1 MFLRIFGF
9 IISGII
15 SLVIYFE
22 VSNVNFSS
30 DEPNKDRL
38 LVDLV
43 SYVLDKLHYD
53 PQIINDDFSIK
64 VYDDFIHAVD
74 SQKRFLLKSDL
85 ELFSQYRLSIDD
97 QINTSEITFFNVVHE
112 TLKTR
117 VDEVESFYNEILEV
131 PFNFQINEEIN
142 LDYENLE
149 YAENTN
155 ELKKIWRKRLKL
167 SALDGYASKKE
178 INDEEKEDV
187 EKKILSD
194 SEIEKESRTSIVNNL
209 KDFFQF
215 NSELERADWFS
226 IYLNSIVTQF
236 DPHTSYFAP
245 EAKEIFDQNI
255 SGKFQ
260 GIGAR
265 LFKRNQQVEISEIII
280 GGPVWRDN
288 LLNVGDI
295 IIAVAQSIEE
305 EPIEISLMKL
315 SDATDLIK
323 GEKGTNVFLTVKRVD
338 GGIEQVEI
346 TRDVVELEETYAK
359 SSIIKDDS
367 NVYGLINLPRFYVD
381 FADYGE
387 RNAASDIK
395 NEILGL
401 KSKGI
406 NGLILDLRNN
416 GGGSLKTVVD
426 ITGFFIEKGPV
437 VQVKSIGGRKEI
449 LRDNDPSVIWDGPLV
464 ILVNEFS
471 ASASE
476 ILAAAL
482 QDYNRAIILG
492 SKQTY
497 GKGTVQNVID
507 LNNVISGN
515 TYGDLGS
522 LKITTDKFYRVNG
535 GSTQLEGV
543 KSDLI
548 FPNRY
553 SYIDIG
559 EKDLENPLSWDKI
572 DPAKYD
578 NSVKIFNYSQAIT
591 NSIDRISQNEYFSL
605 IDQHA
610 KLIKS
615 KQDDK
620 TISLDYKS
628 YKEDREKFKSQTDK
642 LKIIEE
648 FITPYLF
655 EWNENN
661 LNSNSSYNDDMK
673 EKRDRW
679 IETLEKDIYV
689 DEAMNLLKDL
699 SSFNG
704 NDILSQTNQER
715 ILID

>member
-64 VYDDFIHAVD
+64 VYDDFIDAVD
-74 SQKRFLLKSDL
+74 SQKRFLLKSDI
-85 ELFSQYRLSIDD
+85 ELFSQFRLSIDD
-97 QINTSEITFFNVVHE
+97 QINSSDIAFFNVVYE

-117 VDEVESFYNEILEV
+117 IDEVESFYGEILEV
-131 PFNFQINEEIN
+131 PFNFQLNEEIN

-149 YAENTN
+149 YASNSD

-178 INDEEKEDV
+178 IKDNGEVISEQ
-187 EKKILSD
+187 
-194 SEIEKESRTSIVNNL
+194 EIEKDSRTAISENL

-215 NSELERADWFS
+215 NSELERSDWFS

-236 DPHTSYFAP
+236 DPHTSYLAP
-245 EAKEIFDQNI
+245 EAKEAFDQNI

-295 IIAVAQSIEE
+295 IIAVAQSLEE
-305 EPIEISLMKL
+305 EPTEISLMKL
-315 SDATDLIK
+315 TDATDLIK

-346 TRDVVELEETYAK
+346 TRDIVELEETYAK

-381 FADYGE
+381 FDDYGE

-395 NEILGL
+395 KEILEL
-401 KSKGI
+401 KNKNI

-449 LRDNDPSVIWDGPLV
+449 LKDNDPSIIWDGPLV

-497 GKGTVQNVID
+497 GKGTVQNVVD

-543 KSDLI
+543 RSDLI

-572 DPAKYD
+572 DPARYD
-578 NSVKIFNYSQAIT
+578 NSVKVFNYAQAIS
-591 NSIDRISQNEYFSL
+591 NSKERIGKNEYFTI

-620 TISLDYKS
+620 TISLDYNS
-628 YKEDREKFKSQTDK
+628 YKEDQEEFKLQSDK
-642 LKIIEE
+642 LKVIEE
-648 FITPYLF
+648 FISPYLF

-661 LNSNSSYNDDMK
+661 LNANSSYNDDMK

-679 IETLEKDIYV
+679 IESLQKDIYV

-699 SSFNG
+699 SSLKG
-704 NDILSQTNQER
+704 NDILSQIN
-715 ILID
+715 ID

>member
-1 MFLRIFGF
+1 MFLRILGF

-22 VSNVNFSS
+22 ISNVNFSS

-64 VYDDFIHAVD
+64 VYDDFIDAVD
-74 SQKRFLLKSDL
+74 SQKRFLLKSDI
-85 ELFSQYRLSIDD
+85 ELFSQFRLSIDD
-97 QINTSEITFFNVVHE
+97 QINSSDIAFFNIVYE
-112 TLKTR
+112 TLITR
-117 VDEVESFYNEILEV
+117 IDEVESFYSEILED

-142 LDYENLE
+142 LDYENLD
-149 YAENTN
+149 YASNLA
-155 ELKKIWRKRLKL
+155 ELKRIWRKRLKL

-178 INDEEKEDV
+178 IKDQEEVISE
-187 EKKILSD
+187 E
-194 SEIEKESRTSIVNNL
+194 EIEIESRTAISENL

-215 NSELERADWFS
+215 NSELERSDWFS
-226 IYLNSIVTQF
+226 LYLNSIVTQF
-236 DPHTSYFAP
+236 DPHTSYLAP
-245 EAKEIFDQNI
+245 EAKEVFDQNI

-295 IIAVAQSIEE
+295 IIAVAQSAEE
-305 EPIEISLMKL
+305 EPTEISLMKL
-315 SDATDLIK
+315 TDATDLIK
-323 GEKGTNVFLTVKRVD
+323 GEKGTNVFLTIKRVD

-346 TRDVVELEETYAK
+346 TRDIVELEETYAK

-367 NVYGLINLPRFYVD
+367 NVYGLINLPKFYVD
-381 FADYGE
+381 FDDYGE
-387 RNAASDIK
+387 RNAASDLK
-395 NEILGL
+395 KEILEL
-401 KSKGI
+401 KNKNI

-449 LRDNDPSVIWDGPLV
+449 LKDNDPSIIWDGPLV

-497 GKGTVQNVID
+497 GKGTVQNVVD

-543 KSDLI
+543 KSDLV

-572 DPAKYD
+572 DPARYD
-578 NSVKIFNYSQAIT
+578 NSVKVFNYAQAIS
-591 NSIDRISQNEYFSL
+591 NSKERIGQNEYFTI

-620 TISLDYKS
+620 TISLNYNS
-628 YKEDREKFKSQTDK
+628 YKEDQAEFKLQTDK
-642 LKIIEE
+642 LKVIED
-648 FITPYLF
+648 FNSPYLF
-655 EWNENN
+655 EWNDSN
-661 LNSNSSYNDDMK
+661 LDVNTSYNDDMK

-679 IETLEKDIYV
+679 IKSLQKDIYV
-689 DEAMNLLKDL
+689 NEAMNLLKDL
-699 SSFNG
+699 LSFEG
-704 NDILSQTNQER
+704 NDILSQIN
-715 ILID
+715 IN

>member
-9 IISGII
+9 FISAIV
-15 SLVIYFE
+15 SLVIYYE

-30 DEPNKDRL
+30 DEPNKDKL

-53 PQIINDDFSIK
+53 PKVINDDFSIK
-64 VYDDFIHAVD
+64 VYDDFIDAVD
-74 SQKRFLLKSDL
+74 SQKRFLLKSDI
-85 ELFSQYRLSIDD
+85 ELFSQYRLLIDD
-97 QINTSEITFFNVVHE
+97 QINSSDITFFNLVHE

-117 VDEVESFYNEILEV
+117 IDEVEYFYEEILEV
-131 PFNFQINEEIN
+131 PFNFQVNEEIN
-142 LDYENLE
+142 LDYDNLE
-149 YAENTN
+149 YAENSN

-178 INDEEKEDV
+178 INDQEKEND
-187 EKKILSD
+187 KLLSD
-194 SEIEKESRTSIVNNL
+194 SEIEIESRSSISDNL

-215 NSELERADWFS
+215 NSELERSDWFS
-226 IYLNSIVTQF
+226 IYLNTIVTQF
-236 DPHTSYFAP
+236 DPHTSYLAP
-245 EAKEIFDQNI
+245 EAKEVFDQNI

-265 LFKRNQQVEISEIII
+265 LFKRNQQVEISEVII

-295 IIAVAQSIEE
+295 IIAVAQSIDE
-305 EPIEISLMKL
+305 EPTEISLMKL

-323 GEKGTNVFLTVKRVD
+323 GEKDTNVYLTVKRVD

-346 TRDVVELEETYAK
+346 KRDIVELAETYAK
-359 SSIIKDDS
+359 SSIIKDDIS
-367 NVYGLINLPRFYVD
+367 TYGLINLPRFYVD
-381 FADYGE
+381 FDDYGE

-395 NEILGL
+395 KEIISL

-449 LRDNDPSVIWDGPLV
+449 LRDNDPSVIWDGPLIV
-464 ILVNEFS
+464 LVNEFS

-497 GKGTVQNVID
+497 GKGTVQNIIN

-522 LKITTDKFYRVNG
+522 LKITTDMFYRING

-543 KSDLI
+543 KSDLV

-559 EKDLENPLSWDKI
+559 EKDLENPLSWNKI
-572 DPAKYD
+572 DPARYD
-578 NSVKIFNYSQAIT
+578 NSEKIFNNSQVIL
-591 NSIDRISQNEYFSL
+591 NSKNRISRNEYFSI

-610 KLIKS
+610 KLVKS

-620 TISLDYKS
+620 IISLEYSS
-628 YKEDREKFKSQTDK
+628 YKDELENTKLQNDK

-648 FITPYLF
+648 FSSPYLF
-655 EWNENN
+655 EWNEIN
-661 LNSNSSYNDDMK
+661 LNSNNAYDDDMK

-679 IETLEKDIYV
+679 IESLKNDIYV
-689 DEAMNLLKDL
+689 DEAMNLLKDIN
-699 SSFNG
+699 SVKR
-704 NDILSQTNQER
+704 NDILSQIN
-715 ILID
+715 ID

>member
-1 MFLRIFGF
+1 MFLRLFGF
-9 IISGII
+9 FISAIV
-15 SLVIYFE
+15 SLVIYYE

-30 DEPNKDRL
+30 DEPNKDKL

-53 PQIINDDFSIK
+53 PKIINDDFSIK
-64 VYDDFIHAVD
+64 VFDDFIDAVD
-74 SQKRFLLKSDL
+74 SQKRFLLKSDI
-85 ELFSQYRLSIDD
+85 ELFSQYRLLIDD
-97 QINTSEITFFNVVHE
+97 QINSSDIAFFNLVHE

-117 VDEVESFYNEILEV
+117 IDEVENFYEEILEV
-131 PFNFQINEEIN
+131 PFNFKVIEEIN
-142 LDYENLE
+142 LDYDNLE
-149 YAENTN
+149 YAENSN
-155 ELKKIWRKRLKL
+155 ELKKTWRKRLKL

-178 INDEEKEDV
+178 INDKEKEND
-187 EKKILSD
+187 KLSSD
-194 SEIEKESRTSIVNNL
+194 SEIEIESRLSISDNL

-215 NSELERADWFS
+215 NSELERSDWFS
-226 IYLNSIVTQF
+226 IYLNTIVTQF
-236 DPHTSYFAP
+236 DPHTSYLAP
-245 EAKEIFDQNI
+245 EAKEVFDQNI

-265 LFKRNQQVEISEIII
+265 LFKRNQQVEISEVII

-295 IIAVAQSIEE
+295 IIAVAQSLDE
-305 EPIEISLMKL
+305 EPTEISLMKL

-323 GEKGTNVFLTVKRVD
+323 GEKDTNVYLTVKRVD

-346 TRDVVELEETYAK
+346 TRDIVELAETYAK
-359 SSIIKDDS
+359 SSIIKDDTS
-367 NVYGLINLPRFYVD
+367 TYGLINLPRFYVD
-381 FADYGE
+381 FDDYGE

-395 NEILGL
+395 KEILGL

-449 LRDNDPSVIWDGPLV
+449 LRDNDPSVIWDGPLIV
-464 ILVNEFS
+464 LVNEFS

-497 GKGTVQNVID
+497 GKGTVQNIIN

-522 LKITTDKFYRVNG
+522 LKITTDMFYRING

-543 KSDLI
+543 KSDLV

-559 EKDLENPLSWDKI
+559 EKDLENPLNWNKI
-572 DPAKYD
+572 DPARYD
-578 NSVKIFNYSQAIT
+578 NSEKIFNYSQVIL
-591 NSIDRISQNEYFSL
+591 NSKNRISRNEYFSI

-610 KLIKS
+610 KHVKF

-620 TISLDYKS
+620 TISLEYSS
-628 YKEDREKFKSQTDK
+628 YKDELENTKLQNDK

-648 FITPYLF
+648 FSSPYLF
-655 EWNENN
+655 EWNEINF
-661 LNSNSSYNDDMK
+661 NSNNAYDDDMK

-679 IETLEKDIYV
+679 IESLKNDIYV
-689 DEAMNLLKDL
+689 DEAMNLLKDIN
-699 SSFNG
+699 SIKR
-704 NDILSQTNQER
+704 NDILSQIT
-715 ILID
+715 ID

>member
-1 MFLRIFGF
+1 M
-9 IISGII
+9 
-15 SLVIYFE
+15 VIYYE
-22 VSNVNFSS
+22 VSNTKFSS
-30 DEPNKDRL
+30 NEPNKDKL

-53 PQIINDDFSIK
+53 PKIINDDFSIN
-64 VYDDFIHAVD
+64 VYEDFIDAID
-74 SQKRFLLKSDL
+74 AQKRFLLKSDL

-97 QINTSEITFFNVVHE
+97 QIKSSDITFFNLVYE
-112 TLKTR
+112 TLKIR
-117 VDEVESFYNEILEV
+117 IDEVESFYEEV
-131 PFNFQINEEIN
+131 LFTPFNFDINEEID
-142 LDYENLE
+142 LDYENQE
-149 YAENTN
+149 YADDID
-155 ELKKIWRKRLKL
+155 ELKTLWRKRLKL
-167 SALDGYASKKE
+167 SALDGFASKKE
-178 INDEEKEDV
+178 INVDEEKI
-187 EKKILSD
+187 KLD
-194 SEIEKESRTSIVNNL
+194 SEIEKESRKSISDNL
-209 KDFFQF
+209 RDFFQF
-215 NSELERADWFS
+215 NSELERKDWFS
-226 IYLNSIVTQF
+226 IYLNSIVSQY
-236 DPHTSYFAP
+236 DPHTTYFAP

-265 LFKRNQQVEISEIII
+265 LFKRNQQVEISEVII

-295 IIAVAQSIEE
+295 IIAVAQSKDE
-305 EPIEISLMKL
+305 EPQEISLMKL

-323 GEKGTNVFLTVKRVD
+323 GEKGTNVYLTVKRVD

-346 TRDVVELEETYAK
+346 TRDIVELEETYAK
-359 SSIIKDDS
+359 SSFIKDDK
-367 NVYGLINLPRFYVD
+367 NKYGLINLPRFYVD
-381 FADYGE
+381 FDDYGE

-395 NEILGL
+395 KEIVSL
-401 KSKGI
+401 KNKGI

-449 LRDNDPSVIWDGPLV
+449 LRDNDPSVLWDGPLV

-482 QDYNRAIILG
+482 QDYNRAVILG

-497 GKGTVQNVID
+497 GKGTVQNIID

-522 LKITTDKFYRVNG
+522 LKITTDMFYRVNG

-553 SYIDIG
+553 SYVDIG
-559 EKDLENPLSWDKI
+559 EKDLDNPLNWNQI
-572 DPAKYD
+572 DPARYD
-578 NSVKIFNYSQAIT
+578 NSSKIFNYSKAIEK
-591 NSIDRISQNEYFSL
+591 SKKRISENEYFSL
-605 IDQHA
+605 IDENA
-610 KLIKS
+610 KLVKS

-620 TISLDYKS
+620 VVSLDYKS
-628 YKEDREKFKSQTDK
+628 YKEDQDNLKFQNDR
-642 LKIIEE
+642 LKVIDD
-648 FITPYLF
+648 FISPF
-655 EWNENN
+655 IFDWNQSNENFD
-661 LNSNSSYNDDMK
+661 STYDDDMK

-679 IETLEKDIYV
+679 IESLEKDIYV
-689 DEAMNLLKDL
+689 NEAMNLLKDL
-699 SSFNG
+699 LSIEENQ
-704 NDILSQTNQER
+704 ILSQTN
-715 ILID
+715 ID

>member
-9 IISGII
+9 VISGII

-64 VYDDFIHAVD
+64 VYDDFIDAVD

-85 ELFSQYRLSIDD
+85 ELFSQFRLSIDD
-97 QINTSEITFFNVVHE
+97 QINSSDIAFFNLVYE
-112 TLKTR
+112 TLKKR
-117 VDEVESFYNEILEV
+117 IDEVENFYGEILEV

-149 YAENTN
+149 YASSSD

-178 INDEEKEDV
+178 IKDKEEVISE
-187 EKKILSD
+187 E
-194 SEIEKESRTSIVNNL
+194 EIEKESRTAISQNL

-215 NSELERADWFS
+215 NDELERSDWFS

-236 DPHTSYFAP
+236 DPHTSYLAP
-245 EAKEIFDQNI
+245 QAKEVFDQNI

-295 IIAVAQSIEE
+295 IIAVAQSAEE
-305 EPIEISLMKL
+305 EPTEISLMKL
-315 SDATDLIK
+315 TDATDLIK

-338 GGIEQVEI
+338 GGIEQIEI
-346 TRDVVELEETYAK
+346 TRDIVELEETYAK

-381 FADYGE
+381 FDDYGE

-395 NEILGL
+395 KEILEL
-401 KSKGI
+401 KNKNI

-449 LRDNDPSVIWDGPLV
+449 LKDNDPSIIWDGPLV

-497 GKGTVQNVID
+497 GKGTVQNVVD

-572 DPAKYD
+572 DPARYD
-578 NSVKIFNYSQAIT
+578 NSVKVFNYSQAIS
-591 NSIDRISQNEYFSL
+591 NSKERIGKNKYFSI

-620 TISLDYKS
+620 TISLDYNS
-628 YKEDREKFKSQTDK
+628 YKEDQEEYKLQNDK
-642 LKIIEE
+642 LKVIEE
-648 FITPYLF
+648 FSSPYLF
-655 EWNENN
+655 EWNDNN
-661 LNSNSSYNDDMK
+661 LNTNSSYNDDMK

-679 IETLEKDIYV
+679 IKSLQKDIYV

-699 SSFNG
+699 SSFKG
-704 NDILSQTNQER
+704 NDILSQINN
-715 ILID
+715 D

>member
-1 MFLRIFGF
+1 MFIRIFGF
-9 IISGII
+9 IISAII

-30 DEPNKDRL
+30 DEPNKDKL

-53 PQIINDDFSIK
+53 PKIINDDFSIK
-64 VYDDFIHAVD
+64 VYDDFINAVD
-74 SQKRFLLKSDL
+74 SQKRFLLKSDI
-85 ELFSQYRLSIDD
+85 ELFSEYRLLIDD
-97 QINTSEITFFNVVHE
+97 QINSSDITFFNIVHE

-117 VDEVESFYNEILEV
+117 ISEVENFYEEILEV
-131 PFNFQINEEIN
+131 PFNFQVKEEIN
-142 LDYENLE
+142 LDYDNLE
-149 YAENTN
+149 HAENSN

-167 SALDGYASKKE
+167 SVLDGYASKKE
-178 INDEEKEDV
+178 INDQEKEEEKENL
-187 EKKILSD
+187 ISD
-194 SEIEKESRTSIVNNL
+194 NEIEKESRTSITENL

-215 NSELERADWFS
+215 NSELERSDWFS
-226 IYLNSIVTQF
+226 IYLNTIVTQY
-236 DPHTSYFAP
+236 DPHTSYLAP
-245 EAKEIFDQNI
+245 EAKEVFDQNI

-265 LFKRNQQVEISEIII
+265 LFKRNQQVEISEVII

-295 IIAVAQSIEE
+295 IIAVAQSLEE
-305 EPIEISLMKL
+305 EPTEISLMKL

-323 GEKGTNVFLTVKRVD
+323 GEKGTNVYLTIKRVD
-338 GGIEQVEI
+338 GGVEQVKI
-346 TRDVVELEETYAK
+346 TRDIVELAETYAK
-359 SSIIKDDS
+359 SSIIKDDI
-367 NVYGLINLPRFYVD
+367 NTYGLINLPRFYVD
-381 FADYGE
+381 FDDYGE

-395 NEILGL
+395 KEILGL

-449 LRDNDPSVIWDGPLV
+449 LRDNDPSVIWDGPLLV
-464 ILVNEFS
+464 LVNEFS

-497 GKGTVQNVID
+497 GKGTVQNIIN

-522 LKITTDKFYRVNG
+522 LKITTDMFYRVNG

-559 EKDLENPLSWDKI
+559 EKDLENPLNWNKI
-572 DPAKYD
+572 DSAKYN
-578 NSVKIFNYSQAIT
+578 NSEKIFNYSQAIL
-591 NSIDRISQNEYFSL
+591 NSKNRISQNEYFSL

-610 KLIKS
+610 FWIKS
-615 KQDDK
+615 QQDDK
-620 TISLDYKS
+620 TISLEYTS
-628 YKEDREKFKSQTDK
+628 YKDDLENSKSQNDK
-642 LKIIEE
+642 LKVIEE
-648 FITPYLF
+648 FSSPYSF
-655 EWNENN
+655 EWNEIN
-661 LNSNSSYNDDMK
+661 LNSDSTYDDDMQ

-679 IETLEKDIYV
+679 IESLKNDIYV

-699 SSFNG
+699 NSTKR
-704 NDILSQTNQER
+704 NDILSQIN
-715 ILID
+715 ID

>member
-9 IISGII
+9 VISGII

-64 VYDDFIHAVD
+64 VYDDFIDAVD

-85 ELFSQYRLSIDD
+85 ELFSQFRLSIDD
-97 QINTSEITFFNVVHE
+97 QINSSDITFFNVVYE
-112 TLKTR
+112 TLKKR
-117 VDEVESFYNEILEV
+117 IDEVENFYGEILEV

-142 LDYENLE
+142 LDYENLD
-149 YAENTN
+149 YASGSD

-178 INDEEKEDV
+178 IKDKEEVISE
-187 EKKILSD
+187 E
-194 SEIEKESRTSIVNNL
+194 EIEKESRTAISENL

-215 NSELERADWFS
+215 NNELERSDWFS

-236 DPHTSYFAP
+236 DPHTSYLAP
-245 EAKEIFDQNI
+245 EAKEAFDQNI

-295 IIAVAQSIEE
+295 IIAVAQSAEE
-305 EPIEISLMKL
+305 EPTEISLMKL

-338 GGIEQVEI
+338 GGVEQVEI
-346 TRDVVELEETYAK
+346 TRDIVELEETYAK
-359 SSIIKDDS
+359 SSIIKDES
-367 NVYGLINLPRFYVD
+367 NIYGLINLPRFYVD
-381 FADYGE
+381 FDDYGE

-395 NEILGL
+395 KEILEL
-401 KSKGI
+401 KNKNI

-449 LRDNDPSVIWDGPLV
+449 LKDNDPSIIWDGPLV

-497 GKGTVQNVID
+497 GKGTVQNVVD

-572 DPAKYD
+572 DPARYD
-578 NSVKIFNYSQAIT
+578 NSVKVFNYAQAIS
-591 NSIDRISQNEYFSL
+591 NSKERIGQNEYFSI

-620 TISLDYKS
+620 TISLDYNS
-628 YKEDREKFKSQTDK
+628 YKEDQEEFKLQSDK
-642 LKIIEE
+642 LKVIEE
-648 FITPYLF
+648 FNSPYLF
-655 EWNENN
+655 EWNDNN
-661 LNSNSSYNDDMK
+661 LNANSSYNDDMK

-679 IETLEKDIYV
+679 IKSLQKDIYV

-699 SSFNG
+699 SSYKG
-704 NDILSQTNQER
+704 NDILSQIN
-715 ILID
+715 ID

>member
-9 IISGII
+9 LLSGIV
-15 SLVIYFE
+15 SMVIYYE
-22 VSNVNFSS
+22 VSNTKFSS
-30 DEPNKDRL
+30 NEPNKDKL

-53 PQIINDDFSIK
+53 PKIINDDFSIN
-64 VYDDFIHAVD
+64 VYEDFIDAVD
-74 SQKRFLLKSDL
+74 SQRRFLLKSDL

-97 QINTSEITFFNVVHE
+97 QIKSSDITFFNLVYE
-112 TLKTR
+112 TLKIR
-117 VDEVESFYNEILEV
+117 IDEVESFYEEV
-131 PFNFQINEEIN
+131 LFTPFNFDINEEID
-142 LDYENLE
+142 LDYENQE
-149 YAENTN
+149 YADDID
-155 ELKKIWRKRLKL
+155 ELKTLWRKRLKL
-167 SALDGYASKKE
+167 SALDGFASKKE
-178 INDEEKEDV
+178 INVDEEKI
-187 EKKILSD
+187 KLD
-194 SEIEKESRTSIVNNL
+194 SEIEKESRKSISDNL
-209 KDFFQF
+209 RDFFQF
-215 NSELERADWFS
+215 NSELERKDWFS
-226 IYLNSIVTQF
+226 IYLNSIVSQY
-236 DPHTSYFAP
+236 DPHTTYFAP

-265 LFKRNQQVEISEIII
+265 LFKRNQQVEISEVII

-295 IIAVAQSIEE
+295 IIAVAQSKDE
-305 EPIEISLMKL
+305 EPQEISLMKL

-323 GEKGTNVFLTVKRVD
+323 GEKGTNVYLTVKRVD

-346 TRDVVELEETYAK
+346 TRDIVELEETYAK
-359 SSIIKDDS
+359 SSFIKDDK
-367 NVYGLINLPRFYVD
+367 NKYGLINLPRFYVD
-381 FADYGE
+381 FDDYGE

-395 NEILGL
+395 KEIVSL
-401 KSKGI
+401 KNKGI

-449 LRDNDPSVIWDGPLV
+449 LRDNDPSVLWDGPLV

-482 QDYNRAIILG
+482 QDYNRAVILG

-497 GKGTVQNVID
+497 GKGTVQNIID

-522 LKITTDKFYRVNG
+522 LKITTDMFYRVNG

-553 SYIDIG
+553 SYVDIG
-559 EKDLENPLSWDKI
+559 EKDLDNPLNWNQI
-572 DPAKYD
+572 DPARYD
-578 NSVKIFNYSQAIT
+578 NSSKIFNYSKAIEK
-591 NSIDRISQNEYFSL
+591 SKKRISENEYFSL
-605 IDQHA
+605 IDENA
-610 KLIKS
+610 KLVKS

-620 TISLDYKS
+620 VVSLDYKS
-628 YKEDREKFKSQTDK
+628 YKEDQDNLKFQNDR
-642 LKIIEE
+642 LKVIDD
-648 FITPYLF
+648 FISPYIF
-655 EWNENN
+655 DWNQSNENFDSTYDN
-661 LNSNSSYNDDMK
+661 DMK

-679 IETLEKDIYV
+679 IESLEKDIYV
-689 DEAMNLLKDL
+689 NEAMNLLKDL
-699 SSFNG
+699 LSIEG
-704 NDILSQTNQER
+704 NQILSQTN
-715 ILID
+715 ID

>member
-1 MFLRIFGF
+1 MILRIFGLVV
-9 IISGII
+9 SGII
-15 SLVIYFE
+15 SLIIYFE
-22 VSNVNFSS
+22 VSNFKFSS

-53 PQIINDDFSIK
+53 PKIINDDFSIK
-64 VYDDFIHAVD
+64 VYDEFIEAID
-74 SQKRFLLKSDL
+74 SQKRFLLESDIEIL
-85 ELFSQYRLSIDD
+85 SKYRLLIDD
-97 QINTSEITFFNVVHE
+97 QINSSDITFFNTAYE
-112 TLKTR
+112 ALINR
-117 VDEVESFYNEILEV
+117 ISEVEEFYEEILDE
-131 PFNFQINEEIN
+131 PFNFNIDEEIN
-142 LDYENLE
+142 LDYENLN
-149 YAENTN
+149 YATN
-155 ELKKIWRKRLKL
+155 LNDLKNLWRKRLKL
-167 SALDGYASKKE
+167 SALDAYAAKKE
-178 INDEEKEDV
+178 INDDK
-187 EKKILSD
+187 SD
-194 SEIEKESRTSIVNNL
+194 SEKSQTKTDEEIENESRSSIKDNL

-215 NSELERADWFS
+215 NSELERSDWFS
-226 IYLNSIVTQF
+226 IYLNSIVTQY
-236 DPHTSYFAP
+236 DPHTTYLAP
-245 EAKEIFDQNI
+245 EAKEVFDQNI

-265 LFKRNQQVEISEIII
+265 LSKTKQQVEIVEIII

-295 IIAVAQSIEE
+295 IISVAQSEDE
-305 EPIEISLMKL
+305 EPTEISLMKL

-323 GEKGTNVFLTVKRVD
+323 GEKGTKVYLTVKRVD
-338 GGIEQVEI
+338 GGVEQVVV

-359 SSIIKDDS
+359 SSIINDDLS
-367 NVYGLINLPRFYVD
+367 KYGLINLPRFYVD
-381 FADYGE
+381 FDDYGE
-387 RNAASDIK
+387 RNAATDLK
-395 NEILGL
+395 KEILNL

-437 VQVKSIGGRKEI
+437 VQVKSIGGRKEV
-449 LRDNDPSVIWDGPLV
+449 LRDNDPSILWDGPLV
-464 ILVNEFS
+464 VLVNEFS

-482 QDYNRAIILG
+482 QDYNRAVILG

-497 GKGTVQNVID
+497 GKGTVQNIVD

-543 KSDLI
+543 KSDII

-572 DPAKYD
+572 DPARYN
-578 NSVKIFNYSQAIT
+578 NSGNIFNYSKVI
-591 NSIDRISQNEYFSL
+591 SDSKERINNNEYFAL
-605 IDQHA
+605 IDEHA
-610 KLIKS
+610 SWIKS
-615 KQDDK
+615 QQDDK
-620 TISLDYKS
+620 IVSLDYLT
-628 YKEDREKFKSQTDK
+628 YKGDLESSKSQNNK
-642 LKIIEE
+642 LKRIEE
-648 FITPYLF
+648 FESPYIF
-655 EWNENN
+655 QWNNTNEKEDN
-661 LNSNSSYNDDMK
+661 SYNDDIK

-679 IETLEKDIYV
+679 IESLKKDIYV
-689 DEAMNLLKDL
+689 NEAMNLLRDL
-699 SSFNG
+699 SSIKSNE
-704 NDILSQTNQER
+704 ILSQIN
-715 ILID
+715 ID

>member
-1 MFLRIFGF
+1 MILRIFGF
-9 IISGII
+9 VVSGII

-22 VSNVNFSS
+22 VSNFKFSS

-53 PQIINDDFSIK
+53 PKIINDDFSIK
-64 VYDDFIHAVD
+64 VYDEFIEAID
-74 SQKRFLLKSDL
+74 SQKRFFLESDIEMLLN
-85 ELFSQYRLSIDD
+85 YRLLIDD
-97 QINTSEITFFNVVHE
+97 QINSSDITFFNTAYE
-112 TLKTR
+112 TLINRIT
-117 VDEVESFYNEILEV
+117 EVEGFYEEILDE
-131 PFNFQINEEIN
+131 PFNFNIDEEIS
-142 LDYENLE
+142 LDYKNLN
-149 YAENTN
+149 YATN
-155 ELKKIWRKRLKL
+155 LNDLKNLWRKRLKL
-167 SALDGYASKKE
+167 SALDAYAAKKE
-178 INDEEKEDV
+178 INDDK
-187 EKKILSD
+187 SD
-194 SEIEKESRTSIVNNL
+194 SEKSQAKTDEEIENESRSSIEDNL

-215 NSELERADWFS
+215 TSELERSDWFS
-226 IYLNSIVTQF
+226 IYLNSIVTQY
-236 DPHTSYFAP
+236 DPHTTYLAP
-245 EAKEIFDQNI
+245 EAKEVFDQNI

-265 LFKRNQQVEISEIII
+265 LSKTKQQVEIVEIII

-295 IIAVAQSIEE
+295 IISVAQSEDE
-305 EPIEISLMKL
+305 EPTEISLMKL

-323 GEKGTNVFLTVKRVD
+323 GEKGTKVYLTVKRVD
-338 GGIEQVEI
+338 GGVEQVVV

-359 SSIIKDDS
+359 SSIINDDLS
-367 NVYGLINLPRFYVD
+367 KYGLINLPRFYVD
-381 FADYGE
+381 FDDYGE
-387 RNAASDIK
+387 RNAATDLK
-395 NEILGL
+395 KEILNL

-437 VQVKSIGGRKEI
+437 VQVKSIGGRKEV
-449 LRDNDPSVIWDGPLV
+449 LRDNDPSILWDGPLV
-464 ILVNEFS
+464 VLVNEFS

-497 GKGTVQNVID
+497 GKGTVQNIVD

-543 KSDLI
+543 KSDII

-553 SYIDIG
+553 SYVDIG

-572 DPAKYD
+572 DPARYN
-578 NSVKIFNYSQAIT
+578 NSGKIFNYSKVI
-591 NSIDRISQNEYFSL
+591 SDSKERINNNEYFTV
-605 IDQHA
+605 IDEHA
-610 KLIKS
+610 SWIKS
-615 KQDDK
+615 QQDDK
-620 TISLDYKS
+620 IVSLDYLT
-628 YKEDREKFKSQTDK
+628 YKDNLESSKSQNNK
-642 LKIIEE
+642 LKRIEE
-648 FITPYLF
+648 FKSPYIF
-655 EWNENN
+655 QWNNINEKEDN
-661 LNSNSSYNDDMK
+661 SYNDDIK

-679 IETLEKDIYV
+679 IESLKKDIYV
-689 DEAMNLLKDL
+689 NEAMNLLRDL
-699 SSFNG
+699 SSIKSNE
-704 NDILSQTNQER
+704 ILSQIN
-715 ILID
+715 LD

>member
-9 IISGII
+9 VISGII

-64 VYDDFIHAVD
+64 VYDDFIDAVD

-97 QINTSEITFFNVVHE
+97 QINSSDIAFFNVVYE
-112 TLKTR
+112 TLKKR
-117 VDEVESFYNEILEV
+117 IDEVENFYGEILEV

-149 YAENTN
+149 YASSSD

-178 INDEEKEDV
+178 IKDKEEVISE
-187 EKKILSD
+187 E
-194 SEIEKESRTSIVNNL
+194 EIEKESRTAISENL

-215 NSELERADWFS
+215 NNELERSDWFS

-236 DPHTSYFAP
+236 DPHTSYLAP
-245 EAKEIFDQNI
+245 EAKEAFDQNI

-295 IIAVAQSIEE
+295 IIAVAQSAEE
-305 EPIEISLMKL
+305 EPTEISLMKL

-338 GGIEQVEI
+338 GGVEQVEI
-346 TRDVVELEETYAK
+346 TRDIVELEETYAK
-359 SSIIKDDS
+359 SSIIKDES
-367 NVYGLINLPRFYVD
+367 NIYGLINLPRFYVD
-381 FADYGE
+381 FDDYGE

-395 NEILGL
+395 KEILEL
-401 KSKGI
+401 KNKNI

-449 LRDNDPSVIWDGPLV
+449 LKDNDPSIIWDGPLV

-482 QDYNRAIILG
+482 QDYNRAVILG

-497 GKGTVQNVID
+497 GKGTVQNVVD

-572 DPAKYD
+572 DPARYD
-578 NSVKIFNYSQAIT
+578 NSVKVFNYAQAIS
-591 NSIDRISQNEYFSL
+591 NSKERIGQNKYFSI
-605 IDQHA
+605 IDKHA

-620 TISLDYKS
+620 TISLDYNS
-628 YKEDREKFKSQTDK
+628 YKEDQEEFKLQSDK
-642 LKIIEE
+642 LKVIEE
-648 FITPYLF
+648 FNSPYLF
-655 EWNENN
+655 EWNDNN
-661 LNSNSSYNDDMK
+661 LNANSSYNDDMK

-679 IETLEKDIYV
+679 IKSLQKDIYV

-699 SSFNG
+699 SSYKG
-704 NDILSQTNQER
+704 NDILSQIN
-715 ILID
+715 ID

>member
-9 IISGII
+9 VISGII

-64 VYDDFIHAVD
+64 VYDDFIDAVD

-97 QINTSEITFFNVVHE
+97 QINSSDIAFFNVVYE
-112 TLKTR
+112 TLKKR
-117 VDEVESFYNEILEV
+117 IDEVENFYGEILEV

-149 YAENTN
+149 YASSSD

-178 INDEEKEDV
+178 LKDKEEVISE
-187 EKKILSD
+187 E
-194 SEIEKESRTSIVNNL
+194 EIEKESRTAIFENL

-215 NSELERADWFS
+215 NNELERSDWFS

-236 DPHTSYFAP
+236 DPHTSYLAP
-245 EAKEIFDQNI
+245 EAKEAFDQNI

-295 IIAVAQSIEE
+295 IIAVAQSAEE
-305 EPIEISLMKL
+305 EPTEISLMKL

-338 GGIEQVEI
+338 GGVEQVEI
-346 TRDVVELEETYAK
+346 TRDIVELEETYAK
-359 SSIIKDDS
+359 SSIIKDES
-367 NVYGLINLPRFYVD
+367 NIYGLINLPRFYVD
-381 FADYGE
+381 FNDYGE

-395 NEILGL
+395 KEILEL
-401 KSKGI
+401 KNKNI

-449 LRDNDPSVIWDGPLV
+449 LKDNDPSIIWDGPLV

-497 GKGTVQNVID
+497 GKGTVQNVVD

-572 DPAKYD
+572 DPARYD
-578 NSVKIFNYSQAIT
+578 NSVKVFNYAQAIS
-591 NSIDRISQNEYFSL
+591 NSKERIGQNEYFSI

-620 TISLDYKS
+620 TISLDYNS
-628 YKEDREKFKSQTDK
+628 YKEDQEEFKLQSDK
-642 LKIIEE
+642 LKVIEE
-648 FITPYLF
+648 FNSPYLF
-655 EWNENN
+655 EWNDNN
-661 LNSNSSYNDDMK
+661 LNANSSYNDDMK

-679 IETLEKDIYV
+679 IKSLQKDIYV
-689 DEAMNLLKDL
+689 DEAMNLLRDL
-699 SSFNG
+699 LSFKG
-704 NDILSQTNQER
+704 NDILSQIN
-715 ILID
+715 ID

>member
-9 IISGII
+9 VISGII

-64 VYDDFIHAVD
+64 VYDDFIDAVD

-97 QINTSEITFFNVVHE
+97 QINSSDITFFNVVYE
-112 TLKTR
+112 TLKKR
-117 VDEVESFYNEILEV
+117 IDEVENFYGEILEV

-149 YAENTN
+149 YASSSD

-178 INDEEKEDV
+178 IKDKEEVISE
-187 EKKILSD
+187 E
-194 SEIEKESRTSIVNNL
+194 EIEKESRTAIFENL

-215 NSELERADWFS
+215 NNELERSDWFS

-236 DPHTSYFAP
+236 DPHTSYLAP
-245 EAKEIFDQNI
+245 EAKEAFDQNI

-295 IIAVAQSIEE
+295 IIAVAQSAEE
-305 EPIEISLMKL
+305 EPTEISLMKL

-338 GGIEQVEI
+338 GGVEQVEI
-346 TRDVVELEETYAK
+346 TRDIVELEETYAK
-359 SSIIKDDS
+359 SSIIKDES
-367 NVYGLINLPRFYVD
+367 NIYGLINLPRFYVD
-381 FADYGE
+381 FDDYGE

-395 NEILGL
+395 KEILEL
-401 KSKGI
+401 KNKNI

-449 LRDNDPSVIWDGPLV
+449 LKDNDPSIIWDGPLV

-482 QDYNRAIILG
+482 QDCNRAVILG

-497 GKGTVQNVID
+497 GKGTVQNVVD

-572 DPAKYD
+572 DPARYD
-578 NSVKIFNYSQAIT
+578 NSVKVFNYAQAIS
-591 NSIDRISQNEYFSL
+591 NSKERIGQNEYFSI

-620 TISLDYKS
+620 TISLDYNS
-628 YKEDREKFKSQTDK
+628 YKEDQEEFKLQSDK
-642 LKIIEE
+642 LKVIEE
-648 FITPYLF
+648 FNSPYLF
-655 EWNENN
+655 EWNDNN
-661 LNSNSSYNDDMK
+661 LNANSSYNDDMK

-679 IETLEKDIYV
+679 IKSLQKDIYV

-699 SSFNG
+699 SSYKG
-704 NDILSQTNQER
+704 NDILSQIN
-715 ILID
+715 ID

>member
-22 VSNVNFSS
+22 ISNVNFSS

-64 VYDDFIHAVD
+64 VYDDFIDAVD
-74 SQKRFLLKSDL
+74 SQKRFLLKSDI
-85 ELFSQYRLSIDD
+85 ELFSQFRLSIDD
-97 QINTSEITFFNVVHE
+97 QINSSDIAFFNIVYE
-112 TLKTR
+112 TLITR
-117 VDEVESFYNEILEV
+117 IDEVESFYSEILED

-142 LDYENLE
+142 LDYENLD
-149 YAENTN
+149 YASNLA
-155 ELKKIWRKRLKL
+155 ELKRIWRKRLKL

-178 INDEEKEDV
+178 IKDQEEVISE
-187 EKKILSD
+187 E
-194 SEIEKESRTSIVNNL
+194 EIEIESRTAISENL

-215 NSELERADWFS
+215 NSELERSDWFS
-226 IYLNSIVTQF
+226 LYLNSIVTQF
-236 DPHTSYFAP
+236 DPHTSYLAP
-245 EAKEIFDQNI
+245 EAKEVFDQNI

-295 IIAVAQSIEE
+295 IIAVAQSAEE
-305 EPIEISLMKL
+305 EPTEISLMKL
-315 SDATDLIK
+315 TDATDLIK
-323 GEKGTNVFLTVKRVD
+323 GEKGTNVFLTIKRVD

-346 TRDVVELEETYAK
+346 TRDIVELEETYAK

-381 FADYGE
+381 FNDYGE

-395 NEILGL
+395 KEILEL
-401 KSKGI
+401 KNKNI

-449 LRDNDPSVIWDGPLV
+449 LKDNDPSIIWDGPLV

-497 GKGTVQNVID
+497 GKGTVQNVVD

-572 DPAKYD
+572 DPARYD
-578 NSVKIFNYSQAIT
+578 NSVKVFNYAQAIS
-591 NSIDRISQNEYFSL
+591 NSKERIGQNEYFTI

-620 TISLDYKS
+620 TISLNYNS
-628 YKEDREKFKSQTDK
+628 YKEDQAEFKLQTDK
-642 LKIIEE
+642 L
-648 FITPYLF
+648 
-655 EWNENN
+655 
-661 LNSNSSYNDDMK
+661 
-673 EKRDRW
+673 R
-679 IETLEKDIYV
+679 
-689 DEAMNLLKDL
+689 LLK
-699 SSFNG
+699 
-704 NDILSQTNQER
+704 
-715 ILID
+715 ILIHLIYSNGMTVILMQTLHTMMI

>member
-22 VSNVNFSS
+22 ISNVNFSS

-64 VYDDFIHAVD
+64 VYDDFIDAVD

-85 ELFSQYRLSIDD
+85 ELFSQFKLSIDD
-97 QINTSEITFFNVVHE
+97 QINSSDIAFFNIVYE

-117 VDEVESFYNEILEV
+117 IDEVEGFYSEILEV
-131 PFNFQINEEIN
+131 PFSFQIDEEIN

-149 YAENTN
+149 YASNTA
-155 ELKKIWRKRLKL
+155 ELKKTWRKRLKL

-178 INDEEKEDV
+178 IKDNKKVISEE
-187 EKKILSD
+187 
-194 SEIEKESRTSIVNNL
+194 EIEKESRTAILENL

-215 NSELERADWFS
+215 NSELERSDWFS

-236 DPHTSYFAP
+236 DPHTSYLAP
-245 EAKEIFDQNI
+245 EAKEAFDQNI

-295 IIAVAQSIEE
+295 IIAVAQSADE
-305 EPIEISLMKL
+305 EPTEISLMKL
-315 SDATDLIK
+315 NDATDLIK

-338 GGIEQVEI
+338 GGVEQIQI
-346 TRDVVELEETYAK
+346 TRDIVELEETYAK

-381 FADYGE
+381 FDDYGE

-395 NEILGL
+395 KEILEL
-401 KSKGI
+401 KNKDIS
-406 NGLILDLRNN
+406 GLILDLRNN

-449 LRDNDPSVIWDGPLV
+449 LKDNDPSIIWDGPLV

-497 GKGTVQNVID
+497 GKGTVQNIID

-522 LKITTDKFYRVNG
+522 LKITTDKFYRING
-535 GSTQLEGV
+535 GSSQLEGV

-572 DPAKYD
+572 DPARYD
-578 NSVKIFNYSQAIT
+578 NSVKVFNYAQAIT
-591 NSIDRISQNEYFSL
+591 NSKERIGQNEYFSI
-605 IDQHA
+605 IDNHA
-610 KLIKS
+610 KLIKA
-615 KQDDK
+615 KQEDK
-620 TISLDYKS
+620 TISLDYIS
-628 YKEDREKFKSQTDK
+628 YKKDQEDFKLQSDK
-642 LKIIEE
+642 LKVIEE
-648 FITPYLF
+648 FNSPYLF
-655 EWNENN
+655 EWNDNN
-661 LNSNSSYNDDMK
+661 LNLNSSYNDDMK

-679 IETLEKDIYV
+679 IESLQKDIYV

-699 SSFNG
+699 SSFKG
-704 NDILSQTNQER
+704 NDIISQ
-715 ILID
+715 IKID

>member
-1 MFLRIFGF
+1 MILRIFGLVV
-9 IISGII
+9 SGIV

-22 VSNVNFSS
+22 VSNFKFSS

-53 PQIINDDFSIK
+53 PKIVNDDFSIK
-64 VYDDFIHAVD
+64 VYDEFIEAID
-74 SQKRFLLKSDL
+74 YQKRFLLDSDIEML
-85 ELFSQYRLSIDD
+85 SKYRLLIDD
-97 QINTSEITFFNVVHE
+97 QINSSDITFFNTAYE
-112 TLKTR
+112 LLINR
-117 VDEVESFYNEILEV
+117 ISEVEGFYEEILNE
-131 PFNFQINEEIN
+131 PFNFNINEEIN
-142 LDYENLE
+142 LDYENLN
-149 YAENTN
+149 YSTN
-155 ELKKIWRKRLKL
+155 LNDLKNLWRKRLKL
-167 SALDGYASKKE
+167 SALDAYASKKE
-178 INDEEKEDV
+178 INEDKSDLEKSQTKTD
-187 EKKILSD
+187 D
-194 SEIEKESRTSIVNNL
+194 EIEIESRSSIKDNL

-215 NSELERADWFS
+215 NSELERSDWFS
-226 IYLNSIVTQF
+226 IYLNSIVTQY
-236 DPHTSYFAP
+236 DPHTTYLAP
-245 EAKEIFDQNI
+245 EAKEVFDQNI

-265 LFKRNQQVEISEIII
+265 LSKTKQQVEIVEIII

-295 IIAVAQSIEE
+295 IISVAQSEDE
-305 EPIEISLMKL
+305 EPTELSLMKL

-323 GEKGTNVFLTVKRVD
+323 GEKGTKVYLTVKRVD
-338 GGIEQVEI
+338 GGVEQVVV

-359 SSIIKDDS
+359 SSIINDDLS
-367 NVYGLINLPRFYVD
+367 KYGLINLPRFYVD
-381 FADYGE
+381 FDDYGE
-387 RNAASDIK
+387 RNAATDLK
-395 NEILGL
+395 KEILNL

-437 VQVKSIGGRKEI
+437 VQVKSIGGRKEV
-449 LRDNDPSVIWDGPLV
+449 LRDNDPSILWDGPLV
-464 ILVNEFS
+464 VLVNEFS

-482 QDYNRAIILG
+482 QDYNRAVILG

-497 GKGTVQNVID
+497 GKGTVQNIVD

-543 KSDLI
+543 KSDII

-572 DPAKYD
+572 DPARYN
-578 NSVKIFNYSQAIT
+578 NSVNIFNYSKII
-591 NSIDRISQNEYFSL
+591 SDSKERINNNEYFAL
-605 IDQHA
+605 IDEHA
-610 KLIKS
+610 SWIKS
-615 KQDDK
+615 QQDDK
-620 TISLDYKS
+620 IVSLNYLTYKGDLES
-628 YKEDREKFKSQTDK
+628 SKSQNNK
-642 LKIIEE
+642 LKRIEE
-648 FITPYLF
+648 FESPYIF
-655 EWNENN
+655 QWNNTNDKEDN
-661 LNSNSSYNDDMK
+661 SYNDDIK

-679 IETLEKDIYV
+679 IESLKKDIYV
-689 DEAMNLLKDL
+689 NEAMNLLRDL
-699 SSFNG
+699 SSIKSNE
-704 NDILSQTNQER
+704 ILSQIN
-715 ILID
+715 ID

>member
-22 VSNVNFSS
+22 ISNVNFSS

-64 VYDDFIHAVD
+64 VYDDFIDAVD
-74 SQKRFLLKSDL
+74 SQKRFLLKSDI
-85 ELFSQYRLSIDD
+85 ELFSQFRLSIDD
-97 QINTSEITFFNVVHE
+97 QINSSDIAFFNIVYE
-112 TLKTR
+112 TLITR
-117 VDEVESFYNEILEV
+117 IDEVESFYSEILED

-142 LDYENLE
+142 LDYENLD
-149 YAENTN
+149 YASNLA
-155 ELKKIWRKRLKL
+155 ELKRIWRKRLKL

-178 INDEEKEDV
+178 IKDQEEVISE
-187 EKKILSD
+187 E
-194 SEIEKESRTSIVNNL
+194 EIEIESRTAISENL

-215 NSELERADWFS
+215 NSELERSDWFS
-226 IYLNSIVTQF
+226 LYLNSIVTQF
-236 DPHTSYFAP
+236 DPHTSYLAP
-245 EAKEIFDQNI
+245 EAKEVFDQNI

-295 IIAVAQSIEE
+295 IIAVAQSADE
-305 EPIEISLMKL
+305 EPTEISLMKL
-315 SDATDLIK
+315 TDATDLIK
-323 GEKGTNVFLTVKRVD
+323 GEKGTNVFLTIKRVD

-346 TRDVVELEETYAK
+346 TRDIVELEETYAK

-381 FADYGE
+381 FDDYGE

-395 NEILGL
+395 KEILEL
-401 KSKGI
+401 KNKNI

-449 LRDNDPSVIWDGPLV
+449 LKDNDPSIIWDGPLV

-572 DPAKYD
+572 DPARYD
-578 NSVKIFNYSQAIT
+578 NSVKVFNYAQAIS
-591 NSIDRISQNEYFSL
+591 NSKERIGQNEYFTI

-620 TISLDYKS
+620 TISLNYNS
-628 YKEDREKFKSQTDK
+628 YKEDQAEFKLQTDK
-642 LKIIEE
+642 LKVIED
-648 FITPYLF
+648 FNSPYLF
-655 EWNENN
+655 EWNDSN
-661 LNSNSSYNDDMK
+661 LDANTSYNDDMK

-679 IETLEKDIYV
+679 IKSLQKDIYV
-689 DEAMNLLKDL
+689 NEAMNLLIDL
-699 SSFNG
+699 LSFEG
-704 NDILSQTNQER
+704 NDILSQIN
-715 ILID
+715 IN

>member
-9 IISGII
+9 VISGII

-64 VYDDFIHAVD
+64 VYDDFIDAVD

-97 QINTSEITFFNVVHE
+97 QINSSDIAFFNVVYE
-112 TLKTR
+112 TLKKR
-117 VDEVESFYNEILEV
+117 IDEVENFYGEILEV

-149 YAENTN
+149 YASSSD

-178 INDEEKEDV
+178 IKDKEEVISE
-187 EKKILSD
+187 E
-194 SEIEKESRTSIVNNL
+194 EIEKESRTAISQNL

-215 NSELERADWFS
+215 NDELERSDWFS

-236 DPHTSYFAP
+236 DPHTSYLAP
-245 EAKEIFDQNI
+245 EAKEVFDQNI

-295 IIAVAQSIEE
+295 IIAVAQSAEE
-305 EPIEISLMKL
+305 EPTEISLMKL
-315 SDATDLIK
+315 TDATDLIK

-338 GGIEQVEI
+338 GGIEQIEI
-346 TRDVVELEETYAK
+346 TRDIVELEETYAK

-381 FADYGE
+381 FDDYGE

-395 NEILGL
+395 KEILEL
-401 KSKGI
+401 KNKNI

-449 LRDNDPSVIWDGPLV
+449 LKDNDPSIIWDGPLV

-497 GKGTVQNVID
+497 GKGTVQNVVD

-572 DPAKYD
+572 DPARYD
-578 NSVKIFNYSQAIT
+578 NSVKVFNYAQAIS
-591 NSIDRISQNEYFSL
+591 NSKERIGQNEYFSI

-620 TISLDYKS
+620 TISLDYNS
-628 YKEDREKFKSQTDK
+628 YKEDQEEFKLQSDK
-642 LKIIEE
+642 LKVIEE
-648 FITPYLF
+648 FNSPYLF
-655 EWNENN
+655 EWNDNN

-679 IETLEKDIYV
+679 IKSLQKDIYV

-699 SSFNG
+699 SSYKG
-704 NDILSQTNQER
+704 NDILSQIN
-715 ILID
+715 ID

>member
-1 MFLRIFGF
+1 MILRIFGLVV
-9 IISGII
+9 SGII

-22 VSNVNFSS
+22 VSNFKFSS

-53 PQIINDDFSIK
+53 PKIINDDFSIK
-64 VYDDFIHAVD
+64 VYDEFIEAID
-74 SQKRFLLKSDL
+74 SQKRFLLESDIEML
-85 ELFSQYRLSIDD
+85 SKYRLLIDD
-97 QINTSEITFFNVVHE
+97 QINSSDITFFNTAYE
-112 TLKTR
+112 ALINR
-117 VDEVESFYNEILEV
+117 ISEVEEFYEEILDE
-131 PFNFQINEEIN
+131 PFNFNIDEEIN
-142 LDYENLE
+142 LDYENLN
-149 YAENTN
+149 YATN
-155 ELKKIWRKRLKL
+155 LNDLKNLWRKRLKL
-167 SALDGYASKKE
+167 SALDAYASKKE
-178 INDEEKEDV
+178 INDDKSDLEKNQTKTDE
-187 EKKILSD
+187 
-194 SEIEKESRTSIVNNL
+194 EIENESRSSIKDNL

-215 NSELERADWFS
+215 NSELERSDWFS
-226 IYLNSIVTQF
+226 IYLNSIVTQY
-236 DPHTSYFAP
+236 DPHTTYLAP
-245 EAKEIFDQNI
+245 EAKEVFDQNI

-265 LFKRNQQVEISEIII
+265 LSKTKQQVEIVEIII

-295 IIAVAQSIEE
+295 IISVAQSEDE
-305 EPIEISLMKL
+305 EPTEISLMKL

-323 GEKGTNVFLTVKRVD
+323 GEKGTKVYLTVKRVD
-338 GGIEQVEI
+338 GGVEQVVV

-359 SSIIKDDS
+359 SSIINDDLS
-367 NVYGLINLPRFYVD
+367 KYGLINLPRFYVD
-381 FADYGE
+381 FDDYGE
-387 RNAASDIK
+387 RNAATDLK
-395 NEILGL
+395 KEILNL

-437 VQVKSIGGRKEI
+437 VQVKSIGGRKEV
-449 LRDNDPSVIWDGPLV
+449 LRDNDPSILWDGPLV
-464 ILVNEFS
+464 VLVNEFS

-482 QDYNRAIILG
+482 QDYNRAVILG

-497 GKGTVQNVID
+497 GKGTVQNIVD

-543 KSDLI
+543 KSDII

-572 DPAKYD
+572 DPARYN
-578 NSVKIFNYSQAIT
+578 NSGNIFNYSKVI
-591 NSIDRISQNEYFSL
+591 SDSKERINTNEYFAL
-605 IDQHA
+605 IDEHA
-610 KLIKS
+610 SWIKS
-615 KQDDK
+615 QQDDK
-620 TISLDYKS
+620 IVSLDYLT
-628 YKEDREKFKSQTDK
+628 YKGDLESSKSQNNK
-642 LKIIEE
+642 LKRIEE
-648 FITPYLF
+648 FESPYIF
-655 EWNENN
+655 QWNNTNDKEDN
-661 LNSNSSYNDDMK
+661 SYNDDIK

-679 IETLEKDIYV
+679 IESLKKDIYV
-689 DEAMNLLKDL
+689 NEAMNLLRDL
-699 SSFNG
+699 SSIKSNE
-704 NDILSQTNQER
+704 ILSQIN
-715 ILID
+715 ID

>member
-1 MFLRIFGF
+1 M
-9 IISGII
+9 
-15 SLVIYFE
+15 VIYYE
-22 VSNVNFSS
+22 VSNTKFSS
-30 DEPNKDRL
+30 NEPNKDKL

-53 PQIINDDFSIK
+53 PKIINDDFSIN
-64 VYDDFIHAVD
+64 VYEDFIDAVD
-74 SQKRFLLKSDL
+74 SQRRFLLKSDL

-97 QINTSEITFFNVVHE
+97 QIKSSDITFFNLVYE
-112 TLKTR
+112 TLKIR
-117 VDEVESFYNEILEV
+117 IDEVESFYEEV
-131 PFNFQINEEIN
+131 LFTPFNFDINEEID
-142 LDYENLE
+142 LDYENQE
-149 YAENTN
+149 YADDID
-155 ELKKIWRKRLKL
+155 ELKTLWRKRLKL
-167 SALDGYASKKE
+167 SALDGFASKKE
-178 INDEEKEDV
+178 INVDEEKI
-187 EKKILSD
+187 KLD
-194 SEIEKESRTSIVNNL
+194 SEIEKESRKSISDNL
-209 KDFFQF
+209 RDFFQF
-215 NSELERADWFS
+215 NSELERKDWFS
-226 IYLNSIVTQF
+226 IYLNSIVSQY
-236 DPHTSYFAP
+236 DPHTTYFAP

-265 LFKRNQQVEISEIII
+265 LFKRNQQVEISEVII

-295 IIAVAQSIEE
+295 IIAVAQSKDE
-305 EPIEISLMKL
+305 EPQEISLMKL

-323 GEKGTNVFLTVKRVD
+323 GEKGTNVYLTVKRVD

-346 TRDVVELEETYAK
+346 TRDIVELEETYAK
-359 SSIIKDDS
+359 SSFIKDDK
-367 NVYGLINLPRFYVD
+367 NKYGLINLPRFYVD
-381 FADYGE
+381 FDDYGE

-395 NEILGL
+395 KEIVSL
-401 KSKGI
+401 KNKGI

-449 LRDNDPSVIWDGPLV
+449 LRDNDPSVLWDGPLV

-482 QDYNRAIILG
+482 QDYNRAVILG

-497 GKGTVQNVID
+497 GKGTVQNIID

-522 LKITTDKFYRVNG
+522 LKITTDMFYRVNG

-553 SYIDIG
+553 SYVDIG
-559 EKDLENPLSWDKI
+559 EKDLDNPLNWNQI
-572 DPAKYD
+572 DPARYD
-578 NSVKIFNYSQAIT
+578 NSSKIFNYSKAIEK
-591 NSIDRISQNEYFSL
+591 SKKRISENEYFSL
-605 IDQHA
+605 IDENA
-610 KLIKS
+610 KLVKS

-620 TISLDYKS
+620 VVSLDYKS
-628 YKEDREKFKSQTDK
+628 YKEDQDNLKFQNDR
-642 LKIIEE
+642 LKVIDD
-648 FITPYLF
+648 FISPF
-655 EWNENN
+655 IFDWNQSNENFDSTYDN
-661 LNSNSSYNDDMK
+661 DMK

-679 IETLEKDIYV
+679 IESLEKDIYV
-689 DEAMNLLKDL
+689 NEAMNLLKDL
-699 SSFNG
+699 LSIEG
-704 NDILSQTNQER
+704 NQILSQTN
-715 ILID
+715 ID

>member
-9 IISGII
+9 VISGII

-64 VYDDFIHAVD
+64 VYDDFIDAVD

-97 QINTSEITFFNVVHE
+97 QINSSDIAFFNVVYE
-112 TLKTR
+112 TLKKR
-117 VDEVESFYNEILEV
+117 IDEVENFYGEILEV

-149 YAENTN
+149 YASNSD

-178 INDEEKEDV
+178 IKDKEEVISE
-187 EKKILSD
+187 E
-194 SEIEKESRTSIVNNL
+194 EIEKESRTAISQNL

-215 NSELERADWFS
+215 NDELERSDWFS

-236 DPHTSYFAP
+236 DPHTSYLAP
-245 EAKEIFDQNI
+245 EAKEVFDQNI

-295 IIAVAQSIEE
+295 IIAVAQSAEE
-305 EPIEISLMKL
+305 EPTEISLMKL
-315 SDATDLIK
+315 TDATDLIK

-338 GGIEQVEI
+338 GGIEQIEI
-346 TRDVVELEETYAK
+346 TRDIVELEETYAK

-381 FADYGE
+381 FDDYGE

-395 NEILGL
+395 KEILEL
-401 KSKGI
+401 KNKNI

-449 LRDNDPSVIWDGPLV
+449 LKDNDPSIIWDGPLV

-497 GKGTVQNVID
+497 GKGTVQNVVD

-572 DPAKYD
+572 DPARYD
-578 NSVKIFNYSQAIT
+578 NSVKVFNYAQAIS
-591 NSIDRISQNEYFSL
+591 NSKERIGQNEYFSI

-620 TISLDYKS
+620 TISLDYNS
-628 YKEDREKFKSQTDK
+628 YKEDQEEFKLQSDK
-642 LKIIEE
+642 LKVIEE
-648 FITPYLF
+648 FNSPYLF
-655 EWNENN
+655 EWNDNN
-661 LNSNSSYNDDMK
+661 LNANSSYNDDMK

-679 IETLEKDIYV
+679 IKSLQKDIYV

-699 SSFNG
+699 SSYKG
-704 NDILSQTNQER
+704 NDILSQIN
-715 ILID
+715 ID

>member
-64 VYDDFIHAVD
+64 VYDDFIDAVD
-74 SQKRFLLKSDL
+74 SQKRFLLKSDI
-85 ELFSQYRLSIDD
+85 ELFSQFRLSIDD
-97 QINTSEITFFNVVHE
+97 QINSSDIAFFNVVYE

-117 VDEVESFYNEILEV
+117 IDEVESFYGEILEV
-131 PFNFQINEEIN
+131 PFNFQLNEEIN

-149 YAENTN
+149 YASNSD

-178 INDEEKEDV
+178 IKDNGEVISEQ
-187 EKKILSD
+187 
-194 SEIEKESRTSIVNNL
+194 EIEKESRTAISENL

-215 NSELERADWFS
+215 NSELERSDWFS

-236 DPHTSYFAP
+236 DPHTSYLAP
-245 EAKEIFDQNI
+245 EAKEAFDQNI

-295 IIAVAQSIEE
+295 IIAVAQSLEE
-305 EPIEISLMKL
+305 EPTEISLMKL
-315 SDATDLIK
+315 TDATDLIK

-346 TRDVVELEETYAK
+346 TRDIVELEETYAK

-381 FADYGE
+381 FDDYGE

-395 NEILGL
+395 KEILEL
-401 KSKGI
+401 KNKNI

-449 LRDNDPSVIWDGPLV
+449 LKDNDPSIIWDGPLV

-497 GKGTVQNVID
+497 GKGTVQNVVD

-572 DPAKYD
+572 DPARYD
-578 NSVKIFNYSQAIT
+578 NSVKVFNYAQAIS
-591 NSIDRISQNEYFSL
+591 NSKERIGKNEYFTI

-620 TISLDYKS
+620 TISLDYNS
-628 YKEDREKFKSQTDK
+628 YKEDQEEFKLQSDK
-642 LKIIEE
+642 LKVIEE
-648 FITPYLF
+648 FISPYLF

-661 LNSNSSYNDDMK
+661 LNANSSYNDDMK

-679 IETLEKDIYV
+679 IESLQKDIYV

-699 SSFNG
+699 SSFKG
-704 NDILSQTNQER
+704 NDILSQIN
-715 ILID
+715 ID

>member
-22 VSNVNFSS
+22 ISNVNFSS

-64 VYDDFIHAVD
+64 VYDDFIDAVD
-74 SQKRFLLKSDL
+74 SQKRFLLKSDI
-85 ELFSQYRLSIDD
+85 ELFSQFRLSIDD
-97 QINTSEITFFNVVHE
+97 QINSSDIAFFNIVYE
-112 TLKTR
+112 TLITR
-117 VDEVESFYNEILEV
+117 IDEVESFYSEILED

-142 LDYENLE
+142 LDYENLD
-149 YAENTN
+149 YASNLA
-155 ELKKIWRKRLKL
+155 ELKRIWRKRLKL

-178 INDEEKEDV
+178 IKDQEEVISE
-187 EKKILSD
+187 E
-194 SEIEKESRTSIVNNL
+194 EIEIESRTAISENL

-215 NSELERADWFS
+215 NSELERSDWFS
-226 IYLNSIVTQF
+226 LYLNSIVTQF
-236 DPHTSYFAP
+236 DPHTSYLAP
-245 EAKEIFDQNI
+245 EAKEVFDQNI

-295 IIAVAQSIEE
+295 IIAVAQSAEE
-305 EPIEISLMKL
+305 EPTEISLMKL
-315 SDATDLIK
+315 TDATDLIK
-323 GEKGTNVFLTVKRVD
+323 GEKGTNVFLTIKRVD

-346 TRDVVELEETYAK
+346 TRDIVELEETYAK

-367 NVYGLINLPRFYVD
+367 NVYGLINLPKFYVD
-381 FADYGE
+381 FDDYGE
-387 RNAASDIK
+387 RNAASDLK
-395 NEILGL
+395 KEILEL
-401 KSKGI
+401 KNKNI

-449 LRDNDPSVIWDGPLV
+449 LKDNDPSIIWDGPLV

-497 GKGTVQNVID
+497 GKGTVQNVVD

-572 DPAKYD
+572 DPARYD
-578 NSVKIFNYSQAIT
+578 NSVKVFNYAQAIS
-591 NSIDRISQNEYFSL
+591 NSKERIGQNEYFTI

-620 TISLDYKS
+620 TISLNYNS
-628 YKEDREKFKSQTDK
+628 YKEDQAEFKLQTDK
-642 LKIIEE
+642 LKVIED
-648 FITPYLF
+648 FNSPYLF
-655 EWNENN
+655 EWNDSN
-661 LNSNSSYNDDMK
+661 LDANTSYNDDMK

-679 IETLEKDIYV
+679 IKSLQKDIYV
-689 DEAMNLLKDL
+689 NEAMNLLIDL
-699 SSFNG
+699 LSFEG
-704 NDILSQTNQER
+704 NNILSQIN
-715 ILID
+715 IN

>member
-22 VSNVNFSS
+22 ISNVNFSS

-64 VYDDFIHAVD
+64 VYDDFIDAVD
-74 SQKRFLLKSDL
+74 SQKRFLLKSDI
-85 ELFSQYRLSIDD
+85 ELFSQFRLSIDD
-97 QINTSEITFFNVVHE
+97 QINSSDIAFFNIVYE
-112 TLKTR
+112 TLITR
-117 VDEVESFYNEILEV
+117 IDEVESFYSEILED

-142 LDYENLE
+142 LDYENLD
-149 YAENTN
+149 YASNLA
-155 ELKKIWRKRLKL
+155 ELKRIWRKRLKL

-178 INDEEKEDV
+178 IKDQEEVISE
-187 EKKILSD
+187 E
-194 SEIEKESRTSIVNNL
+194 EIEIESRTAISENL

-215 NSELERADWFS
+215 NSELERSDWFS
-226 IYLNSIVTQF
+226 LYLNSIVTQF
-236 DPHTSYFAP
+236 DPHTSYLAP
-245 EAKEIFDQNI
+245 EAKEVFDQNI

-295 IIAVAQSIEE
+295 IIAVAQSAEE
-305 EPIEISLMKL
+305 EPTEISLMKL
-315 SDATDLIK
+315 TDATDLIK
-323 GEKGTNVFLTVKRVD
+323 GEKGTNVFLTIKRVD

-346 TRDVVELEETYAK
+346 TRDIVELEETYAK

-367 NVYGLINLPRFYVD
+367 NVYGLINLPKFYVD
-381 FADYGE
+381 FDDYGE
-387 RNAASDIK
+387 RNAASDLK
-395 NEILGL
+395 KEILEL
-401 KSKGI
+401 KNKNI

-449 LRDNDPSVIWDGPLV
+449 LKDNDPSIIWDGPLV

-497 GKGTVQNVID
+497 GKGTVQNVVD

-572 DPAKYD
+572 DPARYD
-578 NSVKIFNYSQAIT
+578 NSVKVFNYAQAIS
-591 NSIDRISQNEYFSL
+591 NSKERIGQNEYFTI

-620 TISLDYKS
+620 TISLNYNS
-628 YKEDREKFKSQTDK
+628 YKEDQAEFKLQTDK
-642 LKIIEE
+642 LKVIED
-648 FITPYLF
+648 FNSPYLF
-655 EWNENN
+655 EWNDSN
-661 LNSNSSYNDDMK
+661 LDANTSYNDDMK

-679 IETLEKDIYV
+679 IKSLQKDIYV
-689 DEAMNLLKDL
+689 NEAMNLLKDL
-699 SSFNG
+699 LSFEG
-704 NDILSQTNQER
+704 NNILSQIN
-715 ILID
+715 IN

>member
-22 VSNVNFSS
+22 ISNVNFSS

-64 VYDDFIHAVD
+64 VYDDFIDAVD
-74 SQKRFLLKSDL
+74 SQKRFLLKSDI
-85 ELFSQYRLSIDD
+85 ELFSQFRLSIDD
-97 QINTSEITFFNVVHE
+97 QINSSDIAFFNIVYE
-112 TLKTR
+112 TLITR
-117 VDEVESFYNEILEV
+117 IDEVESFYSEILED

-142 LDYENLE
+142 LDYENLD
-149 YAENTN
+149 YASNLA
-155 ELKKIWRKRLKL
+155 ELKRIWRKRLKL

-178 INDEEKEDV
+178 IKDQEEVISE
-187 EKKILSD
+187 E
-194 SEIEKESRTSIVNNL
+194 EIEIESRTAISENL

-215 NSELERADWFS
+215 NSELERSDWFS
-226 IYLNSIVTQF
+226 LYLNSIVTQF
-236 DPHTSYFAP
+236 DPHTSYLAP
-245 EAKEIFDQNI
+245 EAKEVFDQNI

-295 IIAVAQSIEE
+295 IIAVAQSAEE
-305 EPIEISLMKL
+305 EPTEISLMKL
-315 SDATDLIK
+315 TDATDLIK
-323 GEKGTNVFLTVKRVD
+323 GEKGTNVFLTIKRVD

-346 TRDVVELEETYAK
+346 TRDIVELEETYAK

-381 FADYGE
+381 FNDYGE

-395 NEILGL
+395 KEILEL
-401 KSKGI
+401 KNKNI

-449 LRDNDPSVIWDGPLV
+449 LKDNDPSIIWDGPLV

-497 GKGTVQNVID
+497 GKGTVQNVVD

-572 DPAKYD
+572 DPARYD
-578 NSVKIFNYSQAIT
+578 NSVKVFNYAQAIS
-591 NSIDRISQNEYFSL
+591 NSKERIGQNEYFTI

-620 TISLDYKS
+620 TISLNYNS
-628 YKEDREKFKSQTDK
+628 YKEDQAEFKLQTDK
-642 LKIIEE
+642 LKVIED
-648 FITPYLF
+648 FNSPYLF
-655 EWNENN
+655 EWNDSN
-661 LNSNSSYNDDMK
+661 LDANTSYNDDMK

-679 IETLEKDIYV
+679 IKSLQKDIYV
-689 DEAMNLLKDL
+689 NEAMNLLIDL
-699 SSFNG
+699 LSFEG
-704 NDILSQTNQER
+704 NDILSQIN
-715 ILID
+715 IN

>member
-1 MFLRIFGF
+1 MIIRIFGF
-9 IISGII
+9 VVSGII

-22 VSNVNFSS
+22 VSNFKFSS

-53 PQIINDDFSIK
+53 PKIINDDFSIK
-64 VYDDFIHAVD
+64 VYDEFIEAID
-74 SQKRFLLKSDL
+74 YQKRFLLDSDIEML
-85 ELFSQYRLSIDD
+85 SKYRLLIDD
-97 QINTSEITFFNVVHE
+97 QINSSDITFFNTAYE
-112 TLKTR
+112 ALINR
-117 VDEVESFYNEILEV
+117 ISEVEGFYEEILDE
-131 PFNFQINEEIN
+131 PFNFNIDEEIS
-142 LDYENLE
+142 LDYENLN
-149 YAENTN
+149 YATN
-155 ELKKIWRKRLKL
+155 LNDLKNLWRKRLKL
-167 SALDGYASKKE
+167 SALDAYAAKKE
-178 INDEEKEDV
+178 INDEKSDLEKSQTKTDE
-187 EKKILSD
+187 
-194 SEIEKESRTSIVNNL
+194 EIENESRSSIKDNL

-215 NSELERADWFS
+215 NSELERSDWFS
-226 IYLNSIVTQF
+226 IYLNSIVTQY
-236 DPHTSYFAP
+236 DPHTSYLAP
-245 EAKEIFDQNI
+245 EAKEVFDQNI

-265 LFKRNQQVEISEIII
+265 LSKTKQQVEIVEIII

-295 IIAVAQSIEE
+295 IISVAQSENE
-305 EPIEISLMKL
+305 KPTEISLMKL

-323 GEKGTNVFLTVKRVD
+323 GEKGTKVYLTVKRVD
-338 GGIEQVEI
+338 GGVEQVVV

-359 SSIIKDDS
+359 SSIINDDLS
-367 NVYGLINLPRFYVD
+367 KYGLINLPRFYVD
-381 FADYGE
+381 FDDYGE
-387 RNAASDIK
+387 RNAATDLK
-395 NEILGL
+395 KEILNL

-437 VQVKSIGGRKEI
+437 VQVKSIGGRKEV
-449 LRDNDPSVIWDGPLV
+449 LRDNDPSILWDGPLV
-464 ILVNEFS
+464 VLVNEFS

-497 GKGTVQNVID
+497 GKGTVQNIVD

-543 KSDLI
+543 KSDII

-572 DPAKYD
+572 DPARYN
-578 NSVKIFNYSQAIT
+578 NSGKIFNYSQVI
-591 NSIDRISQNEYFSL
+591 SDSKERINDNEYFAI
-605 IDQHA
+605 IDEHA
-610 KLIKS
+610 SWIKS
-615 KQDDK
+615 QQDDK
-620 TISLDYKS
+620 IVSLDYLTYKDDLKS
-628 YKEDREKFKSQTDK
+628 SKSQNNK
-642 LKIIEE
+642 LKRIEE
-648 FITPYLF
+648 FESPYIF
-655 EWNENN
+655 QWNNTNDKEDN
-661 LNSNSSYNDDMK
+661 SYNYDIK

-679 IETLEKDIYV
+679 IESLKKDIYV
-689 DEAMNLLKDL
+689 NEAMNLLRDL
-699 SSFNG
+699 SSIKSNE
-704 NDILSQTNQER
+704 ILSQIN
-715 ILID
+715 ID

>member
-22 VSNVNFSS
+22 ISNVNFSS

-64 VYDDFIHAVD
+64 VYDDFIDAVD
-74 SQKRFLLKSDL
+74 SQKRFLLKSDI
-85 ELFSQYRLSIDD
+85 ELFSQFRLSIDD
-97 QINTSEITFFNVVHE
+97 QINSSDIAFFNIVYE
-112 TLKTR
+112 TLITR
-117 VDEVESFYNEILEV
+117 IDEVESFYSEILED

-142 LDYENLE
+142 LDYENLD
-149 YAENTN
+149 YASNLA
-155 ELKKIWRKRLKL
+155 ELKRIWRKRLKL

-178 INDEEKEDV
+178 IKDQEEVISE
-187 EKKILSD
+187 E
-194 SEIEKESRTSIVNNL
+194 EIEIESRTAISENL

-215 NSELERADWFS
+215 NSELERSDWFS
-226 IYLNSIVTQF
+226 LYLNSIVTQF
-236 DPHTSYFAP
+236 DPHTSYLAP
-245 EAKEIFDQNI
+245 EAKEVFDQNI

-295 IIAVAQSIEE
+295 IIAVAQSADE
-305 EPIEISLMKL
+305 EPTEISLMKL
-315 SDATDLIK
+315 TDATDLIK
-323 GEKGTNVFLTVKRVD
+323 GEKGTNVFLTIKRVD

-346 TRDVVELEETYAK
+346 TRDIVELEETYAK

-381 FADYGE
+381 FNDYGE

-395 NEILGL
+395 KEILEL
-401 KSKGI
+401 KNKNI

-449 LRDNDPSVIWDGPLV
+449 LKDNDPSIIWDGPLV

-497 GKGTVQNVID
+497 GKGTVQNVVD

-543 KSDLI
+543 KSDLV

-572 DPAKYD
+572 DPARYD
-578 NSVKIFNYSQAIT
+578 NSVKVFNYAQAIS
-591 NSIDRISQNEYFSL
+591 NSKERIGQNEYFTI

-620 TISLDYKS
+620 TISLNYNS
-628 YKEDREKFKSQTDK
+628 YKEDQAEFKLQSDK
-642 LKIIEE
+642 LKVIED
-648 FITPYLF
+648 FKSPYLF
-655 EWNENN
+655 EWNDSN
-661 LNSNSSYNDDMK
+661 LESNTSYNDDMK

-679 IETLEKDIYV
+679 IKSLQKDIYV
-689 DEAMNLLKDL
+689 NEAMNLLIDL
-699 SSFNG
+699 LSFEG
-704 NDILSQTNQER
+704 NDILSQIN
-715 ILID
+715 IN